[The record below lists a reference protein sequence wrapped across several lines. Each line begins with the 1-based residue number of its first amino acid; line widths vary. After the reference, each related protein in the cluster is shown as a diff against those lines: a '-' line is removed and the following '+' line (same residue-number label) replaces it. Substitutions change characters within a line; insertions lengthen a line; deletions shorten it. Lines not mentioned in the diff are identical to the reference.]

1 MLLCALNSLF
11 DNIDAEM
18 GRLRERVA
26 ASPTPTECTRLA
38 TVAQALEIRQAGHA
52 YTWGGGGIW

>member
-38 TVAQALEIRQAGHA
+38 TVAQALEIRQAGHV
-52 YTWGGGGIW
+52 